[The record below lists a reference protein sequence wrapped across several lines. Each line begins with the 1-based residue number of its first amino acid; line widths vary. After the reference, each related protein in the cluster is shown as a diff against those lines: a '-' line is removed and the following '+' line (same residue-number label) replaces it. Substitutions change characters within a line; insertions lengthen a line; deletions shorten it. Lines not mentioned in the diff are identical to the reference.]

1 MSPALAFRPLQ
12 RDELPL
18 LHEWLA
24 RPHVARWWNEG
35 ERTLDE
41 VVAHY
46 LPALEGTDPTDHYMV
61 LLDGRP
67 MGFMETYLIADHPEW
82 DAIVNVGPGIAGVD
96 LFIADPELT
105 GQGLGTEMLRRFVDE
120 FVFAPD
126 STTACVSDMD
136 VDNAASLRAFEKA
149 GFRRVGEIVDPD
161 SRRPHALLRR
171 DRYS

>member
-126 STTACVSDMD
+126 STTACVSDVD

>member
-1 MSPALAFRPLQ
+1 VDDLAFRPLQ
-12 RDELPL
+12 RNELPL

-35 ERTLDE
+35 ERTLDQ

-46 LPALEGTDPTDHYMV
+46 LPALEGTDPTDHFMV
-61 LLDGRP
+61 VLGGRRV
-67 MGFMETYLIADHPEW
+67 GFMETYLIADHPEW
-82 DAIVNVGPGIAGVD
+82 DAVVHAGPGVAGVD
-96 LFIADPELT
+96 LFIAEPELT
-105 GQGLGTEMLRRFVDE
+105 GHGLGTELLKRFVDE
-120 FVFAPD
+120 IVFAPA
-126 STTACVSDMD
+126 STTACVSDVD

-161 SRRPHALLRR
+161 TGRPHALLRR